1 MNIDTLIA
9 YESGELNDAE
19 TINFFAG
26 RVKTNMSLSLQGS
39 YNRMAEAM
47 ITAGFITPE
56 GELTELAEETF
67 NNQ

>member
-9 YESGELNDAE
+9 YESGELTDAQ
-19 TINFFAG
+19 TINFFAELI
-26 RVKTNMSLSLQGS
+26 KTKQAWSLQGS

-56 GELTELAEETF
+56 GETTELAFYTF
-67 NNQ
+67 NV